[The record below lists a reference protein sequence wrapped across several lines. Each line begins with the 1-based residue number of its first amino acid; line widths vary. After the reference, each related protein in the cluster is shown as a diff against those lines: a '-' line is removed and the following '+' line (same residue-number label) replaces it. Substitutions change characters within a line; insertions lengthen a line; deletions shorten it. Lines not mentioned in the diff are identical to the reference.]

1 MKTMKGKLLKGLA
14 ASAALVL
21 SSLSVQG
28 TAAAE
33 TGMKDSGISYRETV
47 ETIQNPAAGYTSTVW
62 AYCSSLH
69 GVRLLKTAAGTDAWW
84 E

>member
-1 MKTMKGKLLKGLA
+1 MNGKLLKGLA

-62 AYCSSLH
+62 AYCSP
-69 GVRLLKTAAGTDAWW
+69 GKTNVYSPTGSFVLFFIDI
-84 E
+84 